1 MAETGELAGFG
12 EAFASGLAKLLA
24 EVAPMLDERQRRVL
38 LGAGARQLGRGGIKL
53 VAEASGAS
61 PDTVGRGVADL
72 EAGLVVDGRVRA
84 KGAGRPSVEDKDPQ
98 VWPALEKLVDPVTRG
113 DPMSA
118 LRWTTKST
126 VKLADELAAQGHRV
140 GPKTVA
146 RLLKDHDYSLQ
157 ANTKTVEG
165 KQHPDR
171 DAQFRYINETVT
183 AFLEAGQPVI
193 SVDTKKKENVGR
205 YANGGAEYQRKGEP
219 EKTNTYDFI
228 GELGKAVPYG
238 VYDVAAN
245 SGWVNVGTDADTGE
259 FAVESIRRW
268 WTKIG
273 VVVYP
278 EATRLLITADGGGSN
293 GARLRL
299 WKTQLAQLAAETGL
313 EITVLHLPPGTSKWN
328 KIEHRMFSAIT
339 MNWRGRPLESHEV
352 VVETIAATTTK
363 TGLTVQAMLD
373 TNTYQRGIKISDKE
387 MKAFEARHVQR
398 HEFHGNWNYV
408 IKAAPDQDAT
418 RPNQQN

>member
-1 MAETGELAGFG
+1 MAELVELVGA
-12 EAFASGLAKLLA
+12 EAFASLVAKMLA
-24 EVAPMLDERQRRVL
+24 EVAPILDERQRRVL

-53 VAEASGAS
+53 VAAASGAS

-84 KGAGRPSVEDKDPQ
+84 KGAGRPSVEDKDPR

-157 ANTKTVEG
+157 ANTKTIEG

-171 DAQFRYINETVT
+171 DAQFRYVNETVT
-183 AFLEAGQPVI
+183 AFLQAGQPVI

-268 WTKIG
+268 WAKIG
-273 VVVYP
+273 RFAYP
-278 EATRLLITADGGGSN
+278 EATKLLVTADGGGSN
-293 GARLRL
+293 GSRLRL
-299 WKTQLAQLAAETGL
+299 WKTQLAQFAVEAQIA
-313 EITVLHLPPGTSKWN
+313 ITVVHLPPGTSKWN

-339 MNWRGRPLESHEV
+339 MNWRGRPLETHEV

-373 TNTYQRGIKISDKE
+373 TNTYQRGIKITDKE

-408 IKAAPDQDAT
+408 IKAAPDEETT